1 MSTLESYLRKWV
13 LGFMEIMYAKP
24 LAQYLPNSL
33 MWQVLADKSTV
44 VVLEAD
50 EVSPKVVKSLGA
62 ETGAYL

>member
-1 MSTLESYLRKWV
+1 
-13 LGFMEIMYAKP
+13 MYVKP

-33 MWQVLADKSTV
+33 TWQVLAGKSTV

-50 EVSPKVVKSLGA
+50 EVSPKVVNSLGA